1 MIHLQ
6 KYLIIII
13 FFFLSACSSVPRN
26 TKNSCEIFKERY
38 LWYKH
43 SKASYK
49 KWGVPIH
56 IQLAF
61 IKKESNFNWL
71 AKPERIRLF
80 KIIPYKRKSS
90 SFGYSQAIKGT
101 WQQYENETG
110 RKLATRMRYK
120 DSVDFIGWYIS
131 KSSKI
136 LKIPKTDPYRQYL
149 AYYLG
154 WKDYKNSKH
163 NKKAIIYAKSVRE
176 TSSKYRKQLTVCKKN
191 LNKKKYIIY

>member
-71 AKPERIRLF
+71 AKPERIKLF

-101 WQQYENETG
+101 WRQYENETG

-120 DSVDFIGWYIS
+120 DSVDFIGWYIT

-154 WKDYKNSKH
+154 WKDYKNSKD
-163 NKKAIIYAKSVRE
+163 NKKAIIYARSVRE

>member
-1 MIHLQ
+1 MIHLK

-120 DSVDFIGWYIS
+120 DSVDFIGWYIT

-154 WKDYKNSKH
+154 WKDYKNSKD
-163 NKKAIIYAKSVRE
+163 NKKAIIYARSVRE

>member
-120 DSVDFIGWYIS
+120 DSVDFIGWYIT

-154 WKDYKNSKH
+154 WKDYKNSKD
-163 NKKAIIYAKSVRE
+163 NKKAIIYARSVRE

>member
-1 MIHLQ
+1 MIHLK

-43 SKASYK
+43 SKAAYK

-120 DSVDFIGWYIS
+120 DSVDFIGWYIN

-154 WKDYKNSKH
+154 WKDYKNSKD
-163 NKKAIIYAKSVRE
+163 NKKAIIYARSVRE

>member
-1 MIHLQ
+1 MIHLK

-43 SKASYK
+43 SKAAYK

-71 AKPERIRLF
+71 AKPERIKLF
-80 KIIPYKRKSS
+80 IIIPYKRKSS

-120 DSVDFIGWYIS
+120 DSVDFIGWYIT

-154 WKDYKNSKH
+154 WKDYKNSKA
-163 NKKAIIYAKSVRE
+163 NKKANIYARSVRE